1 MKILVVDDDAA
12 VRKFISITLKRE
24 NHTVFEADNGK
35 TGLQILQTQHDISLM
50 ITDLIMP
57 EMEGI
62 ETIIAVKQKYPA
74 IKILAISGGGKVSP
88 ENYLVLANALG
99 ANNTLKKPFSG
110 QELIKVIGNPD
121 AGY

>member
-1 MKILVVDDDAA
+1 MKILVIDDDDA
-12 VRKFISITLKRE
+12 VRKFISIALKKE

-35 TGLQILQTQHDISLM
+35 TGLQILQKQHDISIM

-62 ETIIAVKQKYPA
+62 ETIIEVKQKYPA

-110 QELIKVIGNPD
+110 QELIKVIENLDTGC
-121 AGY
+121 

>member
-1 MKILVVDDDAA
+1 MKILVVDDDAS
-12 VRKFISITLKRE
+12 VRKFISITLKRA
-24 NHTVFEADNGK
+24 NHTVFEAENGK
-35 TGLQILQTQHDISLM
+35 TGLQLLQKQQEISLM

-110 QELIKVIGNPD
+110 QELIKVIENLD
-121 AGY
+121 TEY

>member
-1 MKILVVDDDAA
+1 MKILVVDDDAS
-12 VRKFISITLKRE
+12 VRKFISITLKRA

-35 TGLQILQTQHDISLM
+35 TGLQLLQELQDISLM

-57 EMEGI
+57 DMEGV
-62 ETIIAVKQKYPA
+62 ETIAAVKQKYPA

-99 ANNTLKKPFSG
+99 ANHTLKKPFSG
-110 QELIKVIGNPD
+110 QELIKVIGNLD
-121 AGY
+121 TEY

>member
-12 VRKFISITLKRE
+12 VRRFISVTLKRE
-24 NHTVFEADNGK
+24 NYTVFEAENGK
-35 TGLQILQTQHDISLM
+35 TGLQLLQEQKDISIM

-62 ETIIAVKQKYPA
+62 ETIKAVKQQYPA

-88 ENYLVLANALG
+88 ENFLVLANALG
-99 ANNTLKKPFSG
+99 ANKTLKKPFSG
-110 QELIKVIGNPD
+110 QELIKIIGNLD
-121 AGY
+121 TGY